1 MITAKIMAGVRQV
14 ICHDNWFGSK
24 EDKVGFEIRE
34 LFQQILMNIKMK
46 VFNQDLSDLC
56 HLWL

>member
-1 MITAKIMAGVRQV
+1 MAGARQV